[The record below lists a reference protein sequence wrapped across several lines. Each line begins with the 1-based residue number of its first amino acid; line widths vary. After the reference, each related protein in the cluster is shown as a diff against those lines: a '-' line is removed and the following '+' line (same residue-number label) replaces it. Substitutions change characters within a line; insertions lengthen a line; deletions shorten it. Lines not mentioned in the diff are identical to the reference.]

1 MRENEPLMEEA
12 RRVVYRALEDC
23 ANHRV
28 RDWSDMKQ
36 SVKDELSKFLY
47 RKTQRNPMILPI
59 IMEV

>member
-1 MRENEPLMEEA
+1 MEEA